1 MNSGRKFSLRARLQ
15 ILLPFILHLVFLS
28 LVLIFLSFKGV
39 FGSTVRIVIQF
50 IGSTIWAGVW
60 GWRAE
65 RQYWEQ
71 KPIGKI
77 RQILLGW

>member
-1 MNSGRKFSLRARLQ
+1 MNSGGKFSWRARFWV
-15 ILLPFILHLVFLS
+15 LLPFILHLIFLS

-39 FGSTVRIVIQF
+39 FGSTVRMTIQF
-50 IGSTIWAGVW
+50 IGSIIWAGVW
-60 GWRAE
+60 GCRAE

-77 RQILLGW
+77 RQILVGW

>member
-1 MNSGRKFSLRARLQ
+1 MNSRGKFSLRARLYT
-15 ILLPFILHLVFLS
+15 LLPFILHLVFLS

-39 FGSTVRIVIQF
+39 FGSTVRIAIQF
-50 IGSTIWAGVW
+50 IGSIVWAVVW
-60 GWRAE
+60 GCRAE

>member
-1 MNSGRKFSLRARLQ
+1 MNSERKFSLRARLQ

-50 IGSTIWAGVW
+50 IGSIVWAGFW
-60 GWRAE
+60 GWRAD

-77 RQILLGW
+77 RRILLGW